1 MKLLTTYCH
10 ARVCNGHYIIA
21 EYPEINVLLS
31 SDHINGV
38 FDPDSC
44 RPLST
49 TNLKESLV
57 NWDEFITVRELHAI
71 SKNA

>member
-1 MKLLTTYCH
+1 MKLLTLYCH
-10 ARVCNGHYIIA
+10 AEVCNHHYIIA
-21 EYPEINVLLS
+21 EYPEINVLLR

-38 FDPDSC
+38 FDPDSR

-57 NWDEFITVRELHAI
+57 SWGEFITVREFYEI
-71 SKNA
+71 N